1 MKHIDF
7 YLDFISP
14 YAYLAFEHLP
24 QALEGLSYSVD
35 YRPVL
40 LGAVIRHHGQL
51 GPAEIP
57 VKRSWTYRHVMWLG
71 HAHGIPIEMP
81 ATHPYNPL
89 PHLRLAL
96 AASGTPSTNRLLT
109 ETIFREVW
117 RGGAEAADPARL
129 AALQARLAPA
139 LAPDDAAVKA
149 QLKANTDEAL
159 ARGVFGV
166 PAFVVDGQL
175 FWGFDSLPAL
185 RAHLQGDPWFDDP
198 QWRDA
203 DQRPSALAPAAPR
216 A

>member
-24 QALEGLSYSVD
+24 QALEGLSYSVA

-40 LGAVIRHHGQL
+40 LGAVVRHHGQKA
-51 GPAEIP
+51 PAEIP
-57 VKRSWTYRHVMWLG
+57 AKRTWTYRHVLWLG
-71 HAHGIPIEMP
+71 QAHGIPIDMP

-96 AASGTPSTNRLLT
+96 AASGEASTHRLLT

-129 AALQARLAPA
+129 AALQTQLAPA
-139 LAPDDAAVKA
+139 QSPDDAAVKA
-149 QLKANTDEAL
+149 QLKANTDEAV
-159 ARGVFGV
+159 ARGVFGA
-166 PAFVVDGQL
+166 PAFVVDGRV
-175 FWGFDSLPAL
+175 FWGFDSLPML
-185 RAHLQGDPWFDDP
+185 RAYLQGDAWFDGP
-198 QWRDA
+198 QWADA
-203 DQRPSALAPAAPR
+203 DQRPSALTAGR
-216 A
+216 

>member
-35 YRPVL
+35 YKPVL

-51 GPAEIP
+51 GPAEIRA
-57 VKRSWTYRHVMWLG
+57 KRQWTYRHVLWLG
-71 HAHGIPIEMP
+71 QAHGIPIEMP
-81 ATHPYNPL
+81 ASHPYNPL
-89 PHLRLAL
+89 AHLRLAL
-96 AASGTPSTNRLLT
+96 AASGAPTTNRYLT
-109 ETIFREVW
+109 ETIFRQVW
-117 RGGAEAADPARL
+117 RGGAEAADPVRL
-129 AALQARLAPA
+129 AALQQQLAPA
-139 LAPDDAAVKA
+139 HAPGAAVVKGL
-149 QLKANTDEAL
+149 LKANTDEAI

-185 RAHLQGDPWFDDP
+185 RAYLQGDAWFDGP
-198 QWRDA
+198 GWQAA
-203 DQRPSALAPAAPR
+203 DQRPSALPPGPKP
-216 A
+216 